1 MMYKFQMGD
10 FVRYFGDVTYVGET
24 NPKIGMVVGIR
35 TLDGQPY
42 FYDIVD
48 TSNIVEVITSDIVE
62 SVYATKV
69 MPIGI
74 NADILVALGFNR
86 LGKTNHFRYEDL
98 YERCSRNFALMEYFL
113 EFPDNT
119 SAVRHQDCYGANP
132 YMHNVYNGFVSYVH
146 ELQHIARILKFN
158 KELKLWNI
166 KQSTILTNRR
176 IRYVKYIS
184 T

>member
-1 MMYKFQMGD
+1 MEVSLCKFQIGD
-10 FVRYFGDVTYVGET
+10 FVRYFGNVTYVDET

-86 LGKTNHFRYEDL
+86 LGKTNSYRYEEVYDRSNRDYAQIDYYL
-98 YERCSRNFALMEYFL
+98 D
-113 EFPDNT
+113 FPDKT
-119 SAVRHQDCYGANP
+119 SVVRHKDSDGANP
-132 YMHNVYNGFVSYVH
+132 YKHNAYNGFVSYVH

-158 KELKLWNI
+158 KELKLNI
-166 KQSTILTNRR
+166 K
-176 IRYVKYIS
+176 
-184 T
+184 